1 MIRHQVYSYFIVL
14 TLFASCHKDVLL
26 KCDYVF
32 YRDKNAINYKKD
44 FYSEFITVKQDT
56 VFRYSHFVTDSNHVI
71 IKDFSH
77 ELLECFTDSTY
88 LLYEAFLLK
97 NNVVIGTQWKSK
109 EIDKNVDSVTIILRD
124 IIRNKHFHD
133 YVSNYC
139 YVYEVDYS
147 KVRNWYSHFTSYIIY
162 FDFEKKILLR
172 RDCFNKHTLLG
183 TEELVKMTK
192 VKNPPTSAKYGGYHL

>member
-1 MIRHQVYSYFIVL
+1 MRIHHIYIIVL
-14 TLFASCHKDVLL
+14 IIFASCHKSLSL

-32 YRDKNAINYKKD
+32 YRDKNAINSEKD

-56 VFRYSHFVTDSNHVI
+56 VFKYTHFGTDSNHVI

-77 ELLECFTDSTY
+77 ELLEFYTDSTY

-109 EIDKNVDSVTIILRD
+109 EIDEYADSVTIILRD
-124 IIRNKHFHD
+124 IIRNKRFNH
-133 YVSNYC
+133 YISSYC
-139 YVYEVDYS
+139 YVYEIDYS
-147 KVRNWYSHFTSYIIY
+147 KLRNWYSHFSSYIIY

-172 RDCFNKHTLLG
+172 RDCYNKNILLG
-183 TEELVKMTK
+183 TEELVRITK
-192 VKNPPTSAKYGGYHL
+192 ATNPPTSAKYGRYQ